1 MKQPSHFN
9 DLSMLRSQTPSH
21 LQTRSVAPSIRLLAG
36 NYTLNLGVMHFSP
49 ELHHIAA
56 WPQVL
61 WHSRIRLTRSNSDP
75 VMMLSSQ
82 SLGRWQ
88 IPHMPKSK
96 ESTIEGYMSCTSI
109 FEFEILHF
117 TLKIP
122 GEIWKIH
129 QIEEEQQT
137 PHVYT
142 TDWETIEMCSPSSS
156 LFFNQVSPFILL
168 WRGFRWSPCCCCW
181 VWSPGCGSRLWQCC
195 DIRMRWIASIHSRL
209 IFCHHQSN
217 LRRILFT

>member
-88 IPHMPKSK
+88 IPHMPKSSLEK
-96 ESTIEGYMSCTSI
+96 REHHRGLHELHLYFWVWDFALHIEDSRRNM
-109 FEFEILHF
+109 EN
-117 TLKIP
+117 
-122 GEIWKIH
+122 
-129 QIEEEQQT
+129 
-137 PHVYT
+137 
-142 TDWETIEMCSPSSS
+142 PS
-156 LFFNQVSPFILL
+156 N
-168 WRGFRWSPCCCCW
+168 WRGTTNTTC
-181 VWSPGCGSRLWQCC
+181 
-195 DIRMRWIASIHSRL
+195 IH
-209 IFCHHQSN
+209 HW
-217 LRRILFT
+217 LRNNRNVLTFFLTFF